1 MFARRVLF
9 IDLLLKCMAKDFSVL
24 NNGIVLIILH
34 TGQLFNGCYS
44 DELFFAYWEGPGLG
58 ASTQK
63 PFIQSP

>member
-1 MFARRVLF
+1 
-9 IDLLLKCMAKDFSVL
+9 MAKDFSVL